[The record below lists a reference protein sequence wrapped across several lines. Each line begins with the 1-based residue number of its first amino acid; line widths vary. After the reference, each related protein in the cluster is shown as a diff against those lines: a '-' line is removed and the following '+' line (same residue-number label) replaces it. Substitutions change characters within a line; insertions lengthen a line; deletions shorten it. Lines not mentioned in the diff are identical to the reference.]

1 MTKLDLFRNLVILAF
16 ADRRL
21 TEEELAYLSVK
32 ANQLGL
38 TDQDVVNALAFAR
51 SNEAS
56 LVIPAEKTAA
66 RRMLQEM
73 IQMMAV
79 DGHLDPRE
87 KDLFAAAAARVNL
100 EQGELDRLLDEIIQS

>member
-32 ANQLGL
+32 ANKLGL

-51 SNEAS
+51 SSEAS
-56 LVIPAEKTAA
+56 LAIPAEKNAG
-66 RRMLQEM
+66 RRMLQEL
-73 IQMMAV
+73 IQVMAA
-79 DGHLDPRE
+79 DGKLDPRE

-100 EQGELDRLLDEIIQS
+100 EQGELDRLLDELIES